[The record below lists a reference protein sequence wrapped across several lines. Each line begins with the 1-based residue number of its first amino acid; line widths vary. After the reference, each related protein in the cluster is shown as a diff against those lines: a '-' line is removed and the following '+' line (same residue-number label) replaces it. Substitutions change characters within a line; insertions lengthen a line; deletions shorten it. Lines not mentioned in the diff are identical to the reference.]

1 MADCTLRRSKHL
13 EFYIHTVTFL
23 VEDCLFRVPREPLEA
38 ESTVFRDMFLLPQGD
53 SETVEGQSDT
63 CPVILQGVSKKEFE
77 SLLRALLN
85 RQHGKQKGSSLG
97 KIQWISVLKLSTMWE
112 FNELRDTAIQ
122 RLDSPSQPLDP
133 VNKLVLASK
142 YEIKKWQL
150 PALVELADRPSPIS
164 VEEGRLI
171 GFENALKLAAVRE
184 EFKTMKL
191 VDGFFRDFTVKPG
204 GERSSK
210 DKEKEKES
218 RTNCISLVRK
228 AFDL

>member
-1 MADCTLRRSKHL
+1 MAGCTLSERWSKHL

-63 CPVILQGVSKKEFE
+63 SPVILHGVSKKEFE

-85 RQHGKQKGSSLG
+85 RQHGKQKGSRLG
-97 KIQWISVLKLSTMWE
+97 KTQWISVLKLSTMWE
-112 FNELRDTAIQ
+112 FNELRDAAIQ
-122 RLDSPSQPLDP
+122 HLDSPSQPLDP

-142 YEIKKWQL
+142 YQIKKWQL
-150 PALVELADRPSPIS
+150 PALLEFAKRSELIS

-184 EFKTMKL
+184 QFQKMKL
-191 VDGFFRDFTVKPG
+191 LDVIVRDYTLKPCD
-204 GERSSK
+204 ERSSK
-210 DKEKEKES
+210 GKEKES
-218 RTNCISLVRK
+218 RTCTSLVRK